1 MTTWLLV
8 RRFLAGYG
16 RNPTNVL
23 LLLVI
28 PVVFV
33 VSAAPALA
41 DAARLLGGASGGGA
55 IETVTAGWAASFLG
69 AVAMYF
75 QISDSRLA
83 DRRLSAAGLPRHRL
97 VAARLIVGAGLAA
110 MASVVALLAL
120 MARQGLEDPWRV
132 TAGTA
137 LFAVIYVGLG
147 AVVGATVPTA
157 INGTVLLLFIWILDV
172 FFGPTLSGSDA
183 WILRLL
189 PTHFVS
195 LWMVHLPAGHPGPN
209 EFTGSLLWAG
219 AAVVAAFLV
228 LGMSTSPPGRQA
240 RRARVGFA
248 QMSTGLRMGWRD
260 WRRLPVFWILMAV
273 VPAVFILLS
282 DAITPHGQA
291 LIRLRESGEAYTAM
305 VDPADI
311 HAGTMAPIAIAS
323 LAALAGV
330 FIAVDARAADRR
342 LALAGARLVTLL
354 TVRLALVLAAAGVAT
369 GVSLGVA
376 ATVFTPRQ
384 WWEYAIGNILLAT
397 MYAFIGVFLGPVFGR
412 VSSVFLSFL
421 IPFLDVGIWQSPML
435 RGEPAD
441 WARWLPGYGGVRIVL
456 DGALTDTFD
465 EPRSLVLAIAWIAL
479 FLTLAIL
486 VLRPRT
492 HASSKLRRGTSPR
505 HRLTHPLDPGE

>member
-33 VSAAPALA
+33 LSAATALA
-41 DAARLLGGASGGGA
+41 DAARLLGGANGGGA

-69 AVAMYF
+69 AIAMYF
-75 QISDSRLA
+75 QISDSRVA
-83 DRRLSAAGLPRHRL
+83 DRRLTAAGLRRRRL
-97 VAARLIVGAGLAA
+97 VAARLIVGALLAA
-110 MASVVALLAL
+110 VASLVALLAL
-120 MARQGLEDPWRV
+120 AARQGLDDPWRV
-132 TAGTA
+132 AAGTA

-147 AVVGATVPTA
+147 AVVGAMVPTA
-157 INGTVLLLFIWILDV
+157 INGTVVLLFIWILDV
-172 FFGPTLSGSDA
+172 FFGPTLSGADA

-195 LWMVHLPAGHPGPN
+195 LWMVNLSAGHPGPS
-209 EFTGSLLWAG
+209 ELTWSLLWAG
-219 AAVVAAFLV
+219 ASISAAALVVA
-228 LGMSTSPPGRQA
+228 MSTSPHRCRP
-240 RRARVGFA
+240 RRARRGLA
-248 QMSTGLRMGWRD
+248 QLSTGLRMGWRD
-260 WRRLPVFWILMAV
+260 WRRMPMLWILLAV

-282 DAITPHGQA
+282 DAITPHGRA
-291 LIRLRESGEAYTAM
+291 LIRLREAGESFTAM
-305 VDPADI
+305 MDPADI

-330 FIAVDARAADRR
+330 FIGVDARAADRR
-342 LALAGARLVTLL
+342 LALAGARLGTLL
-354 TVRLALVLAAAGVAT
+354 TVRLTLVLAAAGVAT

-384 WWEYAIGNILLAT
+384 WWVYAIGNILLAVL
-397 MYAFIGVFLGPVFGR
+397 YAFVGVFLGPVFGR

-465 EPRSLVLAIAWIAL
+465 EPRSLIMALGWAAL
-479 FLTLAIL
+479 FLTLAVL
-486 VLRPRT
+486 VLHPRT
-492 HASSKLRRGTSPR
+492 HVSPKLSRGTTSR
-505 HRLTHPLDPGE
+505 HRPAHSPEG